1 MAWRIIKPKRNNSRL
16 RNTSQFSNDHNKKEK
31 NEWDMYWSDQYIPED
46 ILNNLKTYQ
55 KVNHFPGMY
64 LISNKIQLANS
75 LRNMKKLF
83 KQDYSIF
90 PKSWV
95 FP

>member
-1 MAWRIIKPKRNNSRL
+1 
-16 RNTSQFSNDHNKKEK
+16 
-31 NEWDMYWSDQYIPED
+31 MYWSDQYIPED